1 MRLANRSYESVSR
14 RPSVGQKNLKPKA
27 RPQRGPGRP
36 AARWGLGGGE
46 GCPRCLHVPDRG
58 RDGRP
63 QGRDTKAQQ
72 GPRRRRR
79 QERNPPSVQVSQAV
93 WPPANLLP
101 RPEPGLARASAP
113 QAQGGAP
120 GGTPWRAARGGR
132 GGGIPRRRPPEGAG
146 PRRTRPSRQ
155 AARRPA
161 VPGPHPGASPLRGA
175 LLSRRS
181 RSSAPPR
188 PDTHVGA
195 EEGGAAGLGGEGR
208 SDCPEMEAAPLPRP
222 ADPRGRGGA
231 RSLWGRGRRRSSSPA
246 PPSSSLINNFCSTQK
261 SSFPA
266 RSQCSPYSPPG

>member
-1 MRLANRSYESVSR
+1 MRLANKSYEFVSR
-14 RPSVGQKNLKPKA
+14 RPSVGRKNLKQKA

-36 AARWGLGGGE
+36 AARWGWR
-46 GCPRCLHVPDRG
+46 CPRCLRVPDRG

-72 GPRRRRR
+72 GPRRRRK
-79 QERNPPSVQVSQAV
+79 QERNPPSAQVSQAV

-132 GGGIPRRRPPEGAG
+132 GGGIPRRRPPGGAG

-181 RSSAPPR
+181 RSSAPPP

-195 EEGGAAGLGGEGR
+195 EQR
-208 SDCPEMEAAPLPRP
+208 VRP
-222 ADPRGRGGA
+222 AWGARGGLA
-231 RSLWGRGRRRSSSPA
+231 ALR
-246 PPSSSLINNFCSTQK
+246 
-261 SSFPA
+261 
-266 RSQCSPYSPPG
+266 